1 MKKVIIRI
9 LTISILSI
17 LVTGV
22 CLCLYILQ
30 APPVAEPGA
39 PKLQVHT
46 RTSFRKRPTIN
57 SRPFAKTKDV
67 YRFNL
72 ERKYISNLNSGQFLP
87 NLLFSAALGHRAA
100 LRKAELDTALAS
112 GIDWQ
117 KIFSDLT
124 ENAHL
129 SSASYTIKV
138 LLTGKEWLL
147 TDGTGAGYTVVR
159 VRNQLDIYLPNLVE
173 QFDINRIQLS
183 DDVESVIAE
192 AGKLWMLKDK
202 KYQQTY
208 EIRNGPQKLAVYQQ
222 SKYPIVTELFKVDVA
237 SQTALAEGKFSDEL
251 RKEFE
256 NLKIP
261 LSRNAKLTAE
271 PDGISWFVSDSPQ
284 KYSIRKEAE
293 WLQVY
298 LELDSE
304 WLLIRGDANLKG
316 WVQRERGAII
326 QPPPPVL
333 SSRQLA
339 KKRLLALADKIKE
352 KIGRGDEKDEENV
365 TEEAVP

>member
-22 CLCLYILQ
+22 CLCIYILQ
-30 APPVAEPGA
+30 APPVAEPGGTEVA
-39 PKLQVHT
+39 GAYTGP
-46 RTSFRKRPTIN
+46 SFRKRPTIN

-87 NLLFSAALGHRAA
+87 NLLFSAALGHRAT

-124 ENAHL
+124 ENAQL
-129 SSASYTIKV
+129 SSASYTTKV

-159 VRNQLDIYLPNLVE
+159 VRNQLDLYLPNLVE

-208 EIRNGPQKLAVYQQ
+208 EIRNG
-222 SKYPIVTELFKVDVA
+222 
-237 SQTALAEGKFSDEL
+237 ALK
-251 RKEFE
+251 
-256 NLKIP
+256 N
-261 LSRNAKLTAE
+261 
-271 PDGISWFVSDSPQ
+271 
-284 KYSIRKEAE
+284 
-293 WLQVY
+293 
-298 LELDSE
+298 
-304 WLLIRGDANLKG
+304 
-316 WVQRERGAII
+316 
-326 QPPPPVL
+326 
-333 SSRQLA
+333 
-339 KKRLLALADKIKE
+339 
-352 KIGRGDEKDEENV
+352 
-365 TEEAVP
+365 